1 MFTYKTSFEDLFS
14 GVNAAHKL
22 TTLTDEKYHVYSL
35 EVPYFEKEDL
45 SVTFKNGRIY
55 VDGEKEVY
63 GTHFD
68 ITTNFLVHS
77 SYTEEDITVE
87 YKAGVL
93 FFKFPKELKSK
104 SKSKLKI
111 S

>member
-1 MFTYKTSFEDLFS
+1 MFTYKSSFDYLFDT
-14 GVNAAHKL
+14 VNSAHKL
-22 TTLTDEKYHVYSL
+22 TNLRDEKYHVYSL

-55 VDGEKEVY
+55 VAGDKEVY
-63 GTHFD
+63 GLKHE
-68 ITTNFLVHS
+68 IGTNFMVHEVYS
-77 SYTEEDITVE
+77 EEDIVVE

-93 FFKFPKELKSK
+93 FFKFPKNLKHK
-104 SKSKLKI
+104 QKTRLKI